1 MIGRQRTAGRLPAP
15 ALRPLVAL
23 ASRRV
28 ANEQV
33 PVETQ
38 RTRMEA
44 IASRAPLPSGVDLG
58 ETAAG
63 SVPCLRVAADGADP
77 GWSVLYL
84 HGGGYCIGSP
94 ATAQLLAAHLSA
106 AAGAPVV
113 VPDYRLAPEHPHPAA
128 LDDTEAAWRA
138 LAEES
143 GAERVV
149 VAGDSAGGGLAV
161 ALAQRLRDQGRAVPA
176 ALALV
181 SPWLDLAADR
191 RADERLVRRDPMLS
205 PAWLEAC
212 AAAYAG
218 GRPLTDPG
226 VSPLRGSLAGLP
238 PVLVIAGAD
247 DVLVGDAD
255 RFVRAARDAGGQ
267 VDYIR
272 VPGLWHVYPT
282 QVGLLA
288 EADRAVEHLAAFVEA
303 ARRRSSSV
311 GAGRRVAGA

>member
-1 MIGRQRTAGRLPAP
+1 MIGRHRAGGRLPARV
-15 ALRPLVAL
+15 LRPLVAL

-28 ANEQV
+28 ANARV
-33 PVETQ
+33 PVGTQ
-38 RTRMEA
+38 RARMEA
-44 IASRAPLPSGVDLG
+44 IAARAPLPSGVDVA
-58 ETAAG
+58 ETVAG
-63 SVPCLRVAADGADP
+63 SVPCLRVTAGAADP
-77 GWSVLYL
+77 GRTVLYL

-94 ATAQLLAAHLSA
+94 TTARLLAAHLSA
-106 AAGAPVV
+106 AAGTPVV

-128 LDDTEAAWRA
+128 LDDTETAWGA
-138 LAEES
+138 LADES

-161 ALAQRLRDQGRAVPA
+161 ALAQRLRDQGREMPA

-191 RADERLVRRDPMLS
+191 RADERLVRRDTVLS

-212 AAAYAG
+212 AAAYAD

-238 PVLVIAGAD
+238 PTLVVAGAD

-288 EADRAVEHLAAFVEA
+288 EADRAVEHLAAFLEA
-303 ARRRSSSV
+303 VPGRSWSAD
-311 GAGRRVAGA
+311 AGRRASGA